1 MFSLF
6 KTKPVAEKL
15 QKKYELLMQEWH
27 SLLNVNRKKSDQKFA
42 EAQDIL
48 NKIDREKWENS
59 HLSDSVF
66 PIFLE
71 E

>member
-6 KTKPVAEKL
+6 KTKPEAEKL
-15 QKKYELLMQEWH
+15 QKKYEVLMQEWH

-48 NKIDREKWENS
+48 NKIDKLNS
-59 HLSDSVF
+59 NQ
-66 PIFLE
+66 
-71 E
+71 

>member
-1 MFSLF
+1 MFSIF
-6 KTKPVAEKL
+6 KTKPETEKL

-48 NKIDREKWENS
+48 NKIDRLNS
-59 HLSDSVF
+59 N
-66 PIFLE
+66 
-71 E
+71 

>member
-6 KTKPVAEKL
+6 KTKPEAEKL
-15 QKKYELLMQEWH
+15 QKKYEVLMQEWH

-48 NKIDREKWENS
+48 NNIDKLNS
-59 HLSDSVF
+59 N
-66 PIFLE
+66 
-71 E
+71 

>member
-6 KTKPVAEKL
+6 KTKPEAEKL
-15 QKKYELLMQEWH
+15 QKKYEVLMQEWH

-48 NKIDREKWENS
+48 NKIDELNTN
-59 HLSDSVF
+59 
-66 PIFLE
+66 
-71 E
+71 